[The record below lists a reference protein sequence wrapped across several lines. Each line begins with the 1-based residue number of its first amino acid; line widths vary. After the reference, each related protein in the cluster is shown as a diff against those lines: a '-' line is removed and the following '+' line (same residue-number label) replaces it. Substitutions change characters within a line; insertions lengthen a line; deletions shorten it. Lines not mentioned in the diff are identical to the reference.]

1 MPPLRV
7 RPTAGPSN
15 GEELL
20 QVPPDDE
27 LTPSYNHRE
36 RQFAPRL
43 AFSLRVML
51 APVCLSSQGGGMT
64 TNSAGYES
72 PEARPES
79 IDEQV
84 TRKGIRPVESVE
96 DMAQDGVFESD
107 EELEQ
112 FLAHVYA
119 ARHAALA

>member
-1 MPPLRV
+1 
-7 RPTAGPSN
+7 
-15 GEELL
+15 
-20 QVPPDDE
+20 
-27 LTPSYNHRE
+27 
-36 RQFAPRL
+36 
-43 AFSLRVML
+43 
-51 APVCLSSQGGGMT
+51 MT
-64 TNSAGYES
+64 TSGADYAGRS

-84 TRKGIRPVESVE
+84 RRKGIRPVKSIE

-119 ARHAALA
+119 ARHADLV